1 MEGSY
6 IKIKNIIV
14 DYYLNTLKE
23 KEQLFIN
30 TNLYEDSLIIIEG
43 LIKVRLEGILSFIK
57 KITYFIIK
65 SEDNKQIKKKNIDN
79 PFQKNKF
86 EVKIIKKYKDF
97 NINDTIKV
105 FQLFKYKG
113 LKDKTAF
120 FFENKNNEKNTIPV
134 IYTNIKPKI
143 LKNYKNNLISKL
155 NNLYK
160 ILFKNYIFHDNSLS
174 DLDTNKYLNEKI
186 EKCYILLNKYKE

>member
-65 SEDNKQIKKKNIDN
+65 SKIINKSRKKK
-79 PFQKNKF
+79 
-86 EVKIIKKYKDF
+86 
-97 NINDTIKV
+97 
-105 FQLFKYKG
+105 
-113 LKDKTAF
+113 
-120 FFENKNNEKNTIPV
+120 
-134 IYTNIKPKI
+134 I
-143 LKNYKNNLISKL
+143 LI
-155 NNLYK
+155 
-160 ILFKNYIFHDNSLS
+160 ILFK
-174 DLDTNKYLNEKI
+174 KI
-186 EKCYILLNKYKE
+186 NLKLK